1 MTALQLPVVGLD
13 LSLQSTGLATP
24 SGVRTIKSSGRAG
37 APLRVRHAR
46 LQAIATE
53 VALAVSEAA
62 APRLALVVVEGP
74 AYAAK
79 GGQQHERAGLWW
91 MVIDELMSAGH
102 LVAEVPPPTLKKY
115 ALGRGVGDKGAMV
128 DAAARR
134 LPHWA
139 TGGQND
145 AVDALWL
152 RAMGCHR
159 YGTPLCSVPKT
170 HAAALDAVAW
180 PDVDALVGAA

>member
-1 MTALQLPVVGLD
+1 
-13 LSLQSTGLATP
+13 
-24 SGVRTIKSSGRAG
+24 
-37 APLRVRHAR
+37 
-46 LQAIATE
+46 
-53 VALAVSEAA
+53 
-62 APRLALVVVEGP
+62 
-74 AYAAK
+74 
-79 GGQQHERAGLWW
+79 

-115 ALGRGVGDKGAMV
+115 ALGKGVGDKGAMV

-152 RAMGCHR
+152 YKTNANVLGSGQPVLTGPTLIDKTNIDSVTQ
-159 YGTPLCSVPKT
+159 YVEQGTR
-170 HAAALDAVAW
+170 
-180 PDVDALVGAA
+180 